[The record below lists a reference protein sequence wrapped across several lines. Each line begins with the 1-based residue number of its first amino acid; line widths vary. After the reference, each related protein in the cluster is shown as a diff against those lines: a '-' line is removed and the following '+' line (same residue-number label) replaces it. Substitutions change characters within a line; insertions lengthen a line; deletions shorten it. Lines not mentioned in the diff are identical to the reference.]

1 MKVKSESEVAQ
12 SCPTL
17 SDPTDCSLPGSSIHG
32 IFQARVLEWGASA
45 FSGKLVLRAI
55 NSQACLPLG
64 HYAVINK
71 YKRKNSQRGSL
82 RVDITLQLQ
91 AWACAWTENPLKSPG
106 PLRPWQ
112 APPTPRRNRKGASGA
127 GRASGDGAGPAL
139 VGRLQPEVGRFGVQR
154 RRPVTG
160 EKEAYEKVASPSLG
174 SRGPSEK
181 SSAPTLRPAPSP
193 RLSPLDFAT
202 AMWEANPEMFHKAEE
217 FLSKTTDSEV
227 DEMDTSD
234 TQWGW
239 FYLAECGKWH
249 MFQPD
254 TNIQCSVSSEDIEKS
269 FKANPCGSISF
280 TTSKFSYKIDFAE
293 MKQMN
298 LTTGKQRLIKRA
310 PFSISAFSY
319 ICENEAIPMPPHW
332 ENVNTELPYQLIP
345 LHNQTHEYNEV
356 ASLFGKTMDRNRIK
370 RIQRI
375 QNLDLWEFF
384 CRKKAQLKKK
394 RGVPQINE
402 QMLFHGTSSEFVEAI
417 CIHNFD
423 WRINGI
429 HGALF
434 GKGTYFARD
443 AAYSSRFCKDDVKHG
458 NTFQIHGVSLP
469 QRHLFRTHKSMF
481 LARVL
486 IGDYINGD
494 SKYMRPPSKDGSYVN
509 LYDSCVD
516 DTWNPRVFVV
526 FDANQIY
533 PEYLIDFH

>member
-1 MKVKSESEVAQ
+1 M
-12 SCPTL
+12 TW
-17 SDPTDCSLPGSSIHG
+17 IHQ
-32 IFQARVLEWGASA
+32 I
-45 FSGKLVLRAI
+45 
-55 NSQACLPLG
+55 
-64 HYAVINK
+64 H
-71 YKRKNSQRGSL
+71 
-82 RVDITLQLQ
+82 
-91 AWACAWTENPLKSPG
+91 
-106 PLRPWQ
+106 
-112 APPTPRRNRKGASGA
+112 SGA
-127 GRASGDGAGPAL
+127 GSTLQNVGSG
-139 VGRLQPEVGRFGVQR
+139 
-154 RRPVTG
+154 T
-160 EKEAYEKVASPSLG
+160 
-174 SRGPSEK
+174 
-181 SSAPTLRPAPSP
+181 
-193 RLSPLDFAT
+193 
-202 AMWEANPEMFHKAEE
+202 
-217 FLSKTTDSEV
+217 
-227 DEMDTSD
+227 
-234 TQWGW
+234 
-239 FYLAECGKWH
+239 C
-249 MFQPD
+249 
-254 TNIQCSVSSEDIEKS
+254 
-269 FKANPCGSISF
+269 
-280 TTSKFSYKIDFAE
+280 
-293 MKQMN
+293 
-298 LTTGKQRLIKRA
+298 
-310 PFSISAFSY
+310 FSY

-332 ENVNTELPYQLIP
+332 ENVNTEVPYQLIS

-394 RGVPQINE
+394 RGIPQINE

-443 AAYSSRFCKDDVKHG
+443 AAYSSRFCKDDIKHG

-469 QRHLFRTHKSMF
+469 QRHLFRAYKSMF

-516 DTWNPRVFVV
+516 DTWNPRIFVV

>member
-1 MKVKSESEVAQ
+1 MGGVEERGAGG
-12 SCPTL
+12 
-17 SDPTDCSLPGSSIHG
+17 GS
-32 IFQARVLEWGASA
+32 REL
-45 FSGKLVLRAI
+45 
-55 NSQACLPLG
+55 LPLTRLG
-64 HYAVINK
+64 LGVEF
-71 YKRKNSQRGSL
+71 RGPE
-82 RVDITLQLQ
+82 D
-91 AWACAWTENPLKSPG
+91 PG
-106 PLRPWQ
+106 PCGFCRLWLL
-112 APPTPRRNRKGASGA
+112 SG
-127 GRASGDGAGPAL
+127 GDG
-139 VGRLQPEVGRFGVQR
+139 
-154 RRPVTG
+154 
-160 EKEAYEKVASPSLG
+160 S
-174 SRGPSEK
+174 
-181 SSAPTLRPAPSP
+181 
-193 RLSPLDFAT
+193 
-202 AMWEANPEMFHKAEE
+202 EMFHKAEE
-217 FLSKTTDSEV
+217 FLPKRTDSEM

-269 FKANPCGSISF
+269 FKTNPCGSISF

-298 LTTGKQRLIKRA
+298 LITGKQRLIKRA

-332 ENVNTELPYQLIP
+332 ENVNTDVPYQLVP
-345 LHNQTHEYNEV
+345 LHSQTHEYNEV
-356 ASLFGKTMDRNRIK
+356 ASLFGKTMDRGRIK

-434 GKGTYFARD
+434 GKGRFALL
-443 AAYSSRFCKDDVKHG
+443 SSSH
-458 NTFQIHGVSLP
+458 
-469 QRHLFRTHKSMF
+469 
-481 LARVL
+481 
-486 IGDYINGD
+486 
-494 SKYMRPPSKDGSYVN
+494 
-509 LYDSCVD
+509 
-516 DTWNPRVFVV
+516 
-526 FDANQIY
+526 
-533 PEYLIDFH
+533 

>member
-1 MKVKSESEVAQ
+1 
-12 SCPTL
+12 
-17 SDPTDCSLPGSSIHG
+17 
-32 IFQARVLEWGASA
+32 
-45 FSGKLVLRAI
+45 
-55 NSQACLPLG
+55 
-64 HYAVINK
+64 
-71 YKRKNSQRGSL
+71 
-82 RVDITLQLQ
+82 
-91 AWACAWTENPLKSPG
+91 
-106 PLRPWQ
+106 
-112 APPTPRRNRKGASGA
+112 
-127 GRASGDGAGPAL
+127 
-139 VGRLQPEVGRFGVQR
+139 
-154 RRPVTG
+154 
-160 EKEAYEKVASPSLG
+160 
-174 SRGPSEK
+174 
-181 SSAPTLRPAPSP
+181 
-193 RLSPLDFAT
+193 
-202 AMWEANPEMFHKAEE
+202 MFHKAEE
-217 FLSKTTDSEV
+217 FLSKTTDSEM

-269 FKANPCGSISF
+269 FKTNPCGSISF

-298 LTTGKQRLIKRA
+298 LTTGKERLIKRA

-332 ENVNTELPYQLIP
+332 ENVNTEVPYQLIP
-345 LHNQTHEYNEV
+345 LHSQTHEYNEV

-384 CRKKAQLKKK
+384 CSCLLQPSQGVKRTALKKAQLKKK

-434 GKGTYFARD
+434 GKENDRSTD
-443 AAYSSRFCKDDVKHG
+443 EE
-458 NTFQIHGVSLP
+458 IP
-469 QRHLFRTHKSMF
+469 HLFLLYNSMCLF
-481 LARVL
+481 
-486 IGDYINGD
+486 
-494 SKYMRPPSKDGSYVN
+494 P
-509 LYDSCVD
+509 
-516 DTWNPRVFVV
+516 
-526 FDANQIY
+526 
-533 PEYLIDFH
+533 

>member
-1 MKVKSESEVAQ
+1 
-12 SCPTL
+12 
-17 SDPTDCSLPGSSIHG
+17 
-32 IFQARVLEWGASA
+32 
-45 FSGKLVLRAI
+45 
-55 NSQACLPLG
+55 
-64 HYAVINK
+64 
-71 YKRKNSQRGSL
+71 
-82 RVDITLQLQ
+82 
-91 AWACAWTENPLKSPG
+91 
-106 PLRPWQ
+106 
-112 APPTPRRNRKGASGA
+112 
-127 GRASGDGAGPAL
+127 
-139 VGRLQPEVGRFGVQR
+139 
-154 RRPVTG
+154 
-160 EKEAYEKVASPSLG
+160 
-174 SRGPSEK
+174 
-181 SSAPTLRPAPSP
+181 
-193 RLSPLDFAT
+193 
-202 AMWEANPEMFHKAEE
+202 MFHKAEE
-217 FLSKTTDSEV
+217 FLSKTTDSEM
-227 DEMDTSD
+227 DDMDTSD

-269 FKANPCGSISF
+269 FRTNPCGSISF

-310 PFSISAFSY
+310 PFSISAF
-319 ICENEAIPMPPHW
+319 
-332 ENVNTELPYQLIP
+332 
-345 LHNQTHEYNEV
+345 
-356 ASLFGKTMDRNRIK
+356 
-370 RIQRI
+370 
-375 QNLDLWEFF
+375 
-384 CRKKAQLKKK
+384 RKKAQLKKK

-402 QMLFHGTSSEFVEAI
+402 QMLFHGTSNEFVEAI

-443 AAYSSRFCKDDVKHG
+443 AAYSSRFCKDDIKHG
-458 NTFQIHGVSLP
+458 NTFQIHGVSLQ
-469 QRHLFRTHKSMF
+469 QRHLFRTYKSMF

-516 DTWNPRVFVV
+516 DTWNPKIFVV

>member
-1 MKVKSESEVAQ
+1 
-12 SCPTL
+12 
-17 SDPTDCSLPGSSIHG
+17 
-32 IFQARVLEWGASA
+32 
-45 FSGKLVLRAI
+45 
-55 NSQACLPLG
+55 
-64 HYAVINK
+64 
-71 YKRKNSQRGSL
+71 
-82 RVDITLQLQ
+82 
-91 AWACAWTENPLKSPG
+91 
-106 PLRPWQ
+106 
-112 APPTPRRNRKGASGA
+112 
-127 GRASGDGAGPAL
+127 
-139 VGRLQPEVGRFGVQR
+139 
-154 RRPVTG
+154 
-160 EKEAYEKVASPSLG
+160 
-174 SRGPSEK
+174 
-181 SSAPTLRPAPSP
+181 
-193 RLSPLDFAT
+193 
-202 AMWEANPEMFHKAEE
+202 MWEANPEMFHQAEE
-217 FLSKTTDSEV
+217 FLPKTTNNEV
-227 DEMDTSD
+227 DDMDTSD

-254 TNIQCSVSSEDIEKS
+254 TNSQCSVSSEDIEKS

-332 ENVNTELPYQLIP
+332 ENVNTEVPYQLIT

-356 ASLFGKTMDRNRIK
+356 ANLFGKTMDRNRIK

-423 WRINGI
+423 WRINGV
-429 HGALF
+429 HGAIF

-443 AAYSSRFCKDDVKHG
+443 AAYSSRFCKDDIKHG
-458 NTFQIHGVSLP
+458 NTFQIHGVSLQ
-469 QRHLFRTHKSMF
+469 QRRLFRTYKSMF

-516 DTWNPRVFVV
+516 DTWNPKIFVV

-533 PEYLIDFH
+533 PEYLIDFD

>member
-1 MKVKSESEVAQ
+1 M
-12 SCPTL
+12 L
-17 SDPTDCSLPGSSIHG
+17 SSG
-32 IFQARVLEWGASA
+32 AR
-45 FSGKLVLRAI
+45 R
-55 NSQACLPLG
+55 SQ
-64 HYAVINK
+64 
-71 YKRKNSQRGSL
+71 
-82 RVDITLQLQ
+82 
-91 AWACAWTENPLKSPG
+91 
-106 PLRPWQ
+106 PLRL
-112 APPTPRRNRKGASGA
+112 SI
-127 GRASGDGAGPAL
+127 PAL
-139 VGRLQPEVGRFGVQR
+139 LSGVD
-154 RRPVTG
+154 G
-160 EKEAYEKVASPSLG
+160 
-174 SRGPSEK
+174 
-181 SSAPTLRPAPSP
+181 
-193 RLSPLDFAT
+193 
-202 AMWEANPEMFHKAEE
+202 PEMFHKAEE
-217 FLSKTTDSEV
+217 FLSKATDSEV
-227 DEMDTSD
+227 DDMDTSD

-269 FKANPCGSISF
+269 FKTNPCGSISF

-332 ENVNTELPYQLIP
+332 ENVNTDVPYQLIP

-356 ASLFGKTMDRNRIK
+356 AGLFGKTMDRNRIK

-394 RGVPQINE
+394 SGVPQINE

-443 AAYSSRFCKDDVKHG
+443 AAYSSRFCKDDIKHG
-458 NTFQIHGVSLP
+458 NTFQIHGVSLQ
-469 QRHLFRTHKSMF
+469 QRHLFRTYKSMF

-516 DTWNPRVFVV
+516 DTWNPKIFVV

>member
-1 MKVKSESEVAQ
+1 
-12 SCPTL
+12 
-17 SDPTDCSLPGSSIHG
+17 
-32 IFQARVLEWGASA
+32 
-45 FSGKLVLRAI
+45 
-55 NSQACLPLG
+55 
-64 HYAVINK
+64 
-71 YKRKNSQRGSL
+71 
-82 RVDITLQLQ
+82 
-91 AWACAWTENPLKSPG
+91 
-106 PLRPWQ
+106 
-112 APPTPRRNRKGASGA
+112 
-127 GRASGDGAGPAL
+127 
-139 VGRLQPEVGRFGVQR
+139 
-154 RRPVTG
+154 
-160 EKEAYEKVASPSLG
+160 
-174 SRGPSEK
+174 
-181 SSAPTLRPAPSP
+181 
-193 RLSPLDFAT
+193 
-202 AMWEANPEMFHKAEE
+202 MFHKTEE
-217 FLSKTTDSEV
+217 LLSGRTDSEM

-269 FKANPCGSISF
+269 FKTNPCGSISF

-332 ENVNTELPYQLIP
+332 ENVNTEVPYQLIP

-402 QMLFHGTSSEFVEAI
+402 EMLFHGTSSEFVEAI

-434 GKGTYFARD
+434 GKGCERP
-443 AAYSSRFCKDDVKHG
+443 SSPIYAHFSSKLRREMRGKGKGWTSIFLVLTLYL
-458 NTFQIHGVSLP
+458 TFTKRTDYQLGSGCASFLKSKL
-469 QRHLFRTHKSMF
+469 LFKITTEKGIP
-481 LARVL
+481 LL
-486 IGDYINGD
+486 
-494 SKYMRPPSKDGSYVN
+494 
-509 LYDSCVD
+509 
-516 DTWNPRVFVV
+516 
-526 FDANQIY
+526 
-533 PEYLIDFH
+533 